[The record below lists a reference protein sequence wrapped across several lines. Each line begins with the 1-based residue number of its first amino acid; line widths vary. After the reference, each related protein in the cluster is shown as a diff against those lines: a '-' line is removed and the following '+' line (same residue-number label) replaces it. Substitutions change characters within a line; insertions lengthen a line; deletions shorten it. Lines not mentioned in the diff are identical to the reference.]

1 MSSTRPS
8 STSAPKPGS
17 SKALNDY
24 QLGDSLGKG
33 AFGQVYRA
41 LNWATGETVAVKE
54 IQLSNIP
61 KGDLGEIMSEID
73 LLKNLN
79 HPNIVKYKGFVKTR
93 EFLYI
98 ILEFCEN
105 GSLHNISKRFG
116 KFPES
121 LVAVYISQVLEGL
134 VYLHDQGVIHRDIKG
149 ANILT
154 NKDGTV
160 KLADFG
166 VAAKTGGV
174 QDGAVVGSP
183 YWMAPEVIEQSGA
196 TTASDVWSV
205 GCVVIELLEGHP
217 PYHTLDPMP
226 ALFRIVQDD
235 CPPIPEG
242 ASPIVKDFLYHCFQ
256 KDCNL
261 RISAKKLLKHPWMV
275 AARKQMADGKSR
287 SGDVAGERRS
297 GAEGNGDGSSK
308 RHSNYNYDEAVLKVQ
323 EWNEALKSPSKLA
336 KNPSKNQRPSS
347 PTQHRSPEMPQSTSI
362 PMLGTNPVSGPT
374 AWKNAVAPGGKVGLN
389 LVEKIQPPGFVLQ
402 PPEEQTDN
410 WDDDFEEGISFTK
423 LQALEKNASD
433 ASEEDKHE
441 VEDNARTIRPNRSP
455 AQHSAPL
462 AQAPA
467 AEIQPIVE
475 DYSDLASTEED
486 EAWLE
491 EKVADFKLKN
501 SVRPRLFHPD
511 DIKTIGLSSPAVV
524 APGPLS
530 APLPSLSRKPSR
542 QTISPLGSLGHASGS
557 ARAGSFGKAEAQKV
571 VGAASSSNAPEIDK
585 YAEEDDEDYEDV
597 FGKPNA
603 TSTEH
608 PMQTLQLNTRLS
620 DKSDEW
626 NEEDPFAEINE
637 GFSEDDLEANL
648 QRDKYARLTNT
659 VNQLIDQ
666 LTPSAP
672 DFQLRDACDQLLN
685 IMVESPEMQVQL
697 VSSHGMLAILEVL
710 EARCSRDVIIKL
722 LQMINLLV
730 TEELGFLE
738 SFCLI
743 GGIPVM
749 MEFTS
754 KKYPSECRLEA
765 SNFIR
770 LLCHTSVLTLQMFIS
785 CRGLKVLVDLLD
797 EDYSEQTELVEHA
810 LNGIGSVFE
819 LQSPTTKND
828 FCRMFIRE
836 GLLDPLSAALLNVM
850 AIRDTPTMDT
860 KMKVIQILLV
870 FSQVS
875 QSDIHVRNA
884 LGTRKVVRRLLR
896 ACELLEPECLVR
908 MVKAVKHL
916 SMNATMLEV
925 LQNANAI
932 EILIRILEEQTSGP
946 HSTEISNH
954 VFQTCYNL
962 CRLNKTRQEEA
973 AQAGIIP
980 CLKRVI
986 ETSSPLKQFAL
997 PILCDLASA
1006 GKSCRTLLWQHDGL
1020 GMYVKLLD
1028 DPYFQTSA
1036 LESIL
1041 SWLQDETARVEDELL
1056 KHPSMEALLRCF
1068 VSAKANSFDNLLD
1081 PFLKIIRLSTPIT
1094 ISITKSPSFFK
1105 RIIERLGQNSRA
1117 VVRLN
1122 LLRILRSVCEV
1133 HPNRAMLV
1141 ERYGLL
1147 DVVEKLK
1154 EGDAAVLVRELAKEI
1169 VPTLTP
1175 ALRPAVAMRSKHTNH
1190 HSSSVDLSSPSSS
1203 SSSLSSSKGGASA
1216 LAPRRIRRAASEA
1229 TPTTTPL
1236 TPLSLSGLNAYNNT
1250 RHPSSPVDSRHS
1262 AGPRDI
1268 FSLKSRHNL
1277 SSGKLMAASSRNRL
1291 GDIPWQSPAAS
1302 LGASS
1307 NSNGNGNG
1315 SSNNGGPWK

>member
-1 MSSTRPS
+1 MSTPARPANTRAS
-8 STSAPKPGS
+8 GS
-17 SKALNDY
+17 KSLNDY

-61 KGDLGEIMSEID
+61 KGELGEIMSEID

-79 HPNIVKYKGFVKTR
+79 HANIVKYKGFVKTR
-93 EFLYI
+93 EYLYI

-116 KFPES
+116 KFPEN

-166 VAAKTGGV
+166 VASRSGV
-174 QDGAVVGSP
+174 TDDAVVGSP

-196 TTASDVWSV
+196 TTTSDIWSV

-261 RISAKKLLKHPWMV
+261 RISAKKLLRHPWMV
-275 AARKQMADGKSR
+275 ATRKQIADGKS
-287 SGDVAGERRS
+287 SSNAKEKSS
-297 GAEGNGDGSSK
+297 GAEGTERPLSK
-308 RHSNYNYDEAVLKVQ
+308 FDEALLKVQ
-323 EWNEALKSPSKLA
+323 EWNEALKSPSR
-336 KNPSKNQRPSS
+336 PSKHPTKAQPRPSS
-347 PTQHRSPEMPQSTSI
+347 PTPMMIPSTSMSSSI
-362 PMLGTNPVSGPT
+362 GTHPPPGPLV
-374 AWKNAVAPGGKVGLN
+374 WKNGSAPNVKAAGFN
-389 LVEKIQPPGFVLQ
+389 LVEKIQPLAFVLQ

-423 LQALEKNASD
+423 LQALERTSL
-433 ASEEDKHE
+433 EDEAKQE
-441 VEDNARTIRPNRSP
+441 AEDNAQTIRPNRSP
-455 AQHSAPL
+455 ASKVTPL
-462 AQAPA
+462 AQSPPSD
-467 AEIQPIVE
+467 IKPIVE
-475 DYSDLASTEED
+475 DYSDLATEED
-486 EAWLE
+486 EQWLE
-491 EKVADFKLKN
+491 NKVADFK
-501 SVRPRLFHPD
+501 VH
-511 DIKTIGLSSPAVV
+511 DIKVVGLTSTPA
-524 APGPLS
+524 GPLS
-530 APLPSLSRKPSR
+530 APLPPPSKKPPRQSLSPVS
-542 QTISPLGSLGHASGS
+542 SGS
-557 ARAGSFGKAEAQKV
+557 PFLPSSGSGRGSHSRSSSLATAFNNGGGSFGRSEARRVQSQ
-571 VGAASSSNAPEIDK
+571 GEFDK
-585 YAEEDDEDYEDV
+585 YAEDDDEDYEDV
-597 FGKPNA
+597 FGKANG
-603 TSTEH
+603 TGEISLLLNGT

-620 DKSDEW
+620 NKSWLGDE
-626 NEEDPFAEINE
+626 NSDEEDPFAEIDE
-637 GFSEDDLEANL
+637 GFSEDDLDANL
-648 QRDKYARLTNT
+648 QRDKYARLCNT
-659 VNQLIDQ
+659 VNQLIDE

-672 DFQLRDACDQLLN
+672 DFQLRDACDQLLA
-685 IMVESPEMQVQL
+685 IMNDTPEMQMQL

-710 EARCSRDVIIKL
+710 EGKCSRDVIIKL

-730 TEELGFLE
+730 TVDLGFLE

-797 EDYSEQTELVEHA
+797 EDYAEQSDLVVHA

-850 AIRDTPTMDT
+850 TNRGASSTEM
-860 KMKVIQILLV
+860 KMKIIQILLV

-896 ACELLEPECLVR
+896 ACELLEPDCSQTSV
-908 MVKAVKHL
+908 
-916 SMNATMLEV
+916 MNATLLEV
-925 LQNANAI
+925 LQNANAL
-932 EILIRILEEQTSGP
+932 EILIRILDEQSSGP
-946 HSTEISNH
+946 HSTEMSNH
-954 VFQTCYNL
+954 IFQTCYNL
-962 CRLNKTRQEEA
+962 CRLNKSRQEEA
-973 AQAGIIP
+973 AQAGILP

-986 ETSSPLKQFAL
+986 ETKSPLKQFAL

-1020 GMYVKLLD
+1020 TMYLKLLE
-1028 DPYFQTSA
+1028 DPYFQVSA

-1041 SWLQDETARVEDELL
+1041 SWLQDETARVEDALMKPEATD
-1056 KHPSMEALLRCF
+1056 ALLNCF
-1068 VSAKANSFDNLLD
+1068 VTAKANSFENLLD
-1081 PFLKIIRLSTPIT
+1081 PFLKITRLSTAIT
-1094 ISITKSPSFFK
+1094 IAMTKSSAFFK
-1105 RIIERLGQNSRA
+1105 RIIDRLGNNSKA

-1122 LLRILRSVCEV
+1122 LLRVLRTVCEV
-1133 HPNRAMLV
+1133 HPNRVMLV

-1147 DVVEKLK
+1147 GVVERLSRGG
-1154 EGDAAVLVRELAKEI
+1154 GDGAVLVRELAREI
-1169 VPTLTP
+1169 VPTLKPGLKPLASRIKSSGLGGSDTP
-1175 ALRPAVAMRSKHTNH
+1175 NRS
-1190 HSSSVDLSSPSSS
+1190 
-1203 SSSLSSSKGGASA
+1203 GSA
-1216 LAPRRIRRAASEA
+1216 LAPKKMRRAASEA
-1229 TPTTTPL
+1229 SATPL
-1236 TPLSLSGLNAYNNT
+1236 GSGGSGGSGSAT
-1250 RHPSSPVDSRHS
+1250 RLIPSGESRPKSSSSRH
-1262 AGPRDI
+1262 
-1268 FSLKSRHNL
+1268 K
-1277 SSGKLMAASSRNRL
+1277 L
-1291 GDIPWQSPAAS
+1291 GDIPWQSR
-1302 LGASS
+1302 
-1307 NSNGNGNG
+1307 G
-1315 SSNNGGPWK
+1315 SS